1 MTLRA
6 VVFDLGGVVLES
18 PLEVIAAYEKE
29 NGIPAGTIN
38 RHVASLGDGG
48 AWGKHERGEID
59 FAGFCDLFEAEL
71 ASEGIV
77 VDAAVLLAH
86 IGAFSV
92 ARPAVLEEVM
102 RLRAAGYKVAA
113 LTNSWE
119 SMPDSDL
126 HGTFDLVIES
136 WREGV
141 RKPDREI
148 FARTLERLGSK
159 PAEALMIDDLG
170 PNLKAARELG
180 MDTYKAIDEAAL
192 IDFLRT
198 LG

>member
-6 VVFDLGGVVLES
+6 VIFDLGGVVLES
-18 PLEVIAAYEKE
+18 PLEVIAAYERE
-29 NGIPAGTIN
+29 NQIPLGTIN
-38 RHVASLGDGG
+38 RHVSTLGDSG

-59 FAGFCDLFEAEL
+59 FVGFCDLFEAEL
-71 ASEGIV
+71 ATEGIV
-77 VDAAVLLAH
+77 VDAAVLLAQ
-86 IGAFSV
+86 IGAFAR
-92 ARPAVLEEVM
+92 ARPAVLEEVE
-102 RLRAAGYKVAA
+102 RLRTAGHKVAA

-119 SMPDSDL
+119 SMPDADL
-126 HGTFDLVIES
+126 HGYFDLVVES

-148 FARTLERLGSK
+148 FVRTLKRLDVDA
-159 PAEALMIDDLG
+159 PETLMIDDLG

-180 MDTYKAIDEAAL
+180 MDTFKAVDEASL
-192 IDFLRT
+192 IEFLRT

>member
-6 VVFDLGGVVLES
+6 LIFDLGGVVLES

-29 NGIPAGTIN
+29 NRIPIGTIN
-38 RHVASLGDGG
+38 RHVASRGDEG

-59 FAGFCDLFEAEL
+59 FATFCDLFEAEL
-71 ASEGIV
+71 AAEGV
-77 VDAAVLLAH
+77 VVEAAVLLAQ
-86 IGAFSV
+86 IGAFAK
-92 ARPAVLEEVM
+92 ARPAVLAEVG
-102 RLRAAGYKVAA
+102 RLRTAGYKVAA
-113 LTNSWE
+113 LTNSWQ
-119 SMPDSDL
+119 SLPDSHL
-126 HGTFDLVIES
+126 HTYFDLVVES

-148 FARTLERLGSK
+148 FVRTLKGLEVDA
-159 PAEALMIDDLG
+159 PQALMIDDLG

-180 MDTYKAIDEAAL
+180 METFKAVDEASL
-192 IDFLRT
+192 IEFLRT